1 MARFCP
7 AGVYEYQPN
16 DQGEMALIIN
26 ASNCIHCKTCDIKV
40 DPRKG
45 TEVDRMLAVLRAT
58 EVLKAKFPLFPPP
71 LITSIPHYLI
81 FIIFNLTIPLFHF
94 FFLHS
99 SISFNSSVHLIKG
112 RNCVHV
118 KFSI

>member
-1 MARFCP
+1 MVRFCP

-45 TEVDRMLAVLRAT
+45 TEVDRMLAVRAT
-58 EVLKAKFPLFPPP
+58 EVLKAKFPLHPIPSSRLTPSFPLFLVP
-71 LITSIPHYLI
+71 LILI
-81 FIIFNLTIPLFHF
+81 KLYPTVFP
-94 FFLHS
+94 FLHF
-99 SISFNSSVHLIKG
+99 SFFPSFL
-112 RNCVHV
+112 
-118 KFSI
+118 